1 MSWRLEPPEPLEARC
16 RTTTGKSES
25 IFSDGAEC
33 VVLSTHGATAARCV
47 DVRSAAMMPADETQS
62 NRSSSEGAQLELGPR
77 EPSDQVLLED
87 DAQLSLRLETVAS
100 LLPAPVPQ
108 RILRKA
114 VQAVHSYPTNGEHT
128 QLTRKL
134 FNVLVEVTQ
143 EVFRKTSQ
151 RDRDLIK
158 AARGTPKFSVPT
170 HRLMDMMDM
179 GKGGHHDRVYSA
191 METLFSWEVRWN
203 LMGDDNGAQAVFEAV
218 TSRIISQWGKGEG
231 PRSGILTFEFPHD
244 VLMMVLE
251 PRPYAQLDLRVIN
264 ELSSAS
270 AIGLYECCARYLGT
284 AHKVTATLPVEE
296 WISLIAAPGR
306 YKGAYFD
313 FSRYCLKPAIA
324 QLAAASSCP
333 FTVEVKTVFGARRKV
348 TGLQFK
354 MHMKQQRPL
363 QMDMPMTWDA
373 KTIETLMRV
382 YGMDKNEIV
391 TLSRTSS
398 EAEILEAVSRD
409 NVMVAKKRSQGEAI
423 HNRANYLKG
432 ILRNVQAGKSRDAEP
447 EEEAVEV
454 SPAASP
460 QGLAL
465 KVQRLREEFEKHRLD
480 RLKDELALLPASEI
494 GPLQLEFESTLAGNA
509 TLRGFLDKK
518 GWNPPHPAVAA
529 TFVRWVH
536 DKKEGIAQRMLNRP
550 QDQDFPTWMLVSGQG
565 SQGNP

>member
-1 MSWRLEPPEPLEARC
+1 VVESVDGVEGV
-16 RTTTGKSES
+16 TTLAG
-25 IFSDGAEC
+25 
-33 VVLSTHGATAARCV
+33 
-47 DVRSAAMMPADETQS
+47 
-62 NRSSSEGAQLELGPR
+62 LELGAGQEIP
-77 EPSDQVLLED
+77 EEE
-87 DAQLSLRLETVAS
+87 DAQLSLRLETLAS

-170 HRLMDMMDM
+170 HRIMEMMDM
-179 GKGGHHDRVYSA
+179 GRGGHHDRVYSA

-251 PRPYAQLDLRVIN
+251 PRPYAQLDLRVVN

-324 QLAAASSCP
+324 QLAAAASCP
-333 FTVEVKTVFGARRKV
+333 FTVEVKTVYGARRKV

-354 MHMKQQRPL
+354 MHMKQQRVL
-363 QMDMPMTWDA
+363 QMDMPITWDA
-373 KTIETLMRV
+373 KTIEILMRV
-382 YGMDKNEIV
+382 YGMDRSEIV
-391 TLSRTSS
+391 QLSRTSS
-398 EAEILEAVSRD
+398 EAEVLEAVSRD
-409 NVMVAKKRSQGEAI
+409 NAMVARKKAQGDTI

-432 ILRNVQAGKSRDAEP
+432 ILRNVQAGKARDLEP

-454 SPAASP
+454 QSALAPANV
-460 QGLAL
+460 AL
-465 KVQRLREEFEKHRLD
+465 KVQRLKEEYEAHRIE
-480 RLKDELALLPASEI
+480 RLKEELSLLPASEI
-494 GPLQLEFESTLAGNA
+494 GPLQAQFEETLADNA
-509 TLRGFLDKK
+509 TLRGFLDRK
-518 GWNPPHPAVAA
+518 GWATPHPAVASS
-529 TFVRWVH
+529 FMRWVH
-536 DKKEGIAQRMLNRP
+536 QHRPEITSRMLTRAE
-550 QDQDFPTWMLVSGQG
+550 DKDFATWLLMRSPDG
-565 SQGNP
+565 SA